1 MHLLNYFSSLPVF
14 FEVFNDGENIT
25 EFIAL
30 TKGGMTFKKMIVLNG
45 RYVFSGLKKCSWKRS
60 KAANSKKIVTDEVVT
75 TTESTV
81 HWYIGDD
88 NCVVVTCSKELAE
101 SQRIHHSHS
110 VVGAEELLTA
120 LHETECSEMVQPST
134 TYLKDLFSSKEIM
147 IEGTISSLNP
157 SGWIEL
163 LLLNPVLPG
172 HKSRIMNV
180 FIIHY
185 SRSDTTD
192 KLLKGM
198 KVRISFVFPIYLWGK
213 LKGCAATVRSHV
225 EIVDSCCDQTLEY
238 RGEDVR
244 AKIPRK
250 RDRNDLSSSSTSCG
264 GKNEYAVDLTD
275 CETISNVAIDS
286 RTAPS
291 RLTVPQE
298 LRTRCHMFAAWRAYL
313 EKKYTMSVSQSPI
326 LPRYDARSLNSKNKA
341 IRNYINDRVA
351 VLPSEFLRIMEQ
363 GRGRGRAFPES
374 CQCNLHK
381 ADNSTIYCDCSEEL
395 AASYIPNMT
404 LLPPTR
410 SVQEE
415 FMSSQYTELYTIRYR
430 QHLSITSLL
439 GFKSIDASKICSNK
453 LITHSSFFLYNL
465 LFVLL
470 IVSRAGHDADWLCAQ
485 FSQVKT
491 F

>member
-1 MHLLNYFSSLPVF
+1 MLNYFSFMAVF
-14 FEVFNDGENIT
+14 LEVFHDGGNKT

-30 TKGGMTFKKMIVLNG
+30 TKGGMIFKRTIVLNG
-45 RYVFSGLKKCSWKRS
+45 RYVFTGLKKCSWKRS
-60 KAANSKKIVTDEVVT
+60 KAANSKKTVTDEVVT

-88 NCVVVTCSKELAE
+88 NCIVTTCNEELAE
-101 SQRIHHSHS
+101 YQGIHNSLS
-110 VVGAEELLTA
+110 VQGAAEEQLTA
-120 LHETECSEMVQPST
+120 LHETECSEMIQPST
-134 TYLKDLFSSKEIM
+134 TYLKDLFSSQEIL

-163 LLLNPVLPG
+163 SLLNPVLPG

-213 LKGCAATVRSHV
+213 LKGFAATARSHV
-225 EIVDSCCDQTLEY
+225 EIMDSCCDQ
-238 RGEDVR
+238 GVR
-244 AKIPRK
+244 TKITRK
-250 RDRNDLSSSSTSCG
+250 RDRNDLSSSSTSCS
-264 GKNEYAVDLTD
+264 GKYEDAINLTD
-275 CETISNVAIDS
+275 CETNSNVAIDTRAAS
-286 RTAPS
+286 A

-326 LPRYDARSLNSKNKA
+326 LPRYDARSLNCKNKP
-341 IRNYINDRVA
+341 IRNHSCDRIA
-351 VLPSEFLRIMEQ
+351 VLPSEFLRIME
-363 GRGRGRAFPES
+363 RDRGRAFSDS
-374 CQCNLHK
+374 CQCDFREP
-381 ADNSTIYCDCSEEL
+381 DNGADCSDCNKEF
-395 AASYIPNMT
+395 AASSICNMT

-415 FMSSQYTELYTIRYR
+415 FMSSRYTELYTIRYR
-430 QHLSITSLL
+430 
-439 GFKSIDASKICSNK
+439 
-453 LITHSSFFLYNL
+453 
-465 LFVLL
+465 
-470 IVSRAGHDADWLCAQ
+470 
-485 FSQVKT
+485 
-491 F
+491 

>member
-1 MHLLNYFSSLPVF
+1 MAVF
-14 FEVFNDGENIT
+14 FEVFNDGENKT

-30 TKGGMTFKKMIVLNG
+30 TKEGMMFKKIIVLNG

-60 KAANSKKIVTDEVVT
+60 KAANSKKIVIDEVVT

-88 NCVVVTCSKELAE
+88 NCVVATCSKESAE
-101 SQRIHHSHS
+101 YQGIHHSHS
-110 VVGAEELLTA
+110 VVGVEEQLTA

-134 TYLKDLFSSKEIM
+134 TYLKDLFSSEEIL

-213 LKGCAATVRSHV
+213 LKGFAATVRSHV
-225 EIVDSCCDQTLEY
+225 EIIDSCCDQTLEY
-238 RGEDVR
+238 RGEGVR
-244 AKIPRK
+244 AKISRK

-286 RTAPS
+286 RAAPA

-298 LRTRCHMFAAWRAYL
+298 LRIRCHMFAAWRAYL

-326 LPRYDARSLNSKNKA
+326 FPRYDTRNLNCKNKP
-341 IRNYINDRVA
+341 IRNHISDRVA
-351 VLPSEFLRIMEQ
+351 VLPSAFLRTMEH
-363 GRGRGRAFPES
+363 GRGRGRAFSGS
-374 CQCNLHK
+374 CQCDSQK
-381 ADNSTIYCDCSEEL
+381 PDNGALCSGCNEEL
-395 AASYIPNMT
+395 AACSISNMT

-430 QHLSITSLL
+430 RHLSLHCWDSIQSILL
-439 GFKSIDASKICSNK
+439 SSAQKSSS
-453 LITHSSFFLYNL
+453 LITRPFCLFFY
-465 LFVLL
+465 F
-470 IVSRAGHDADWLCAQ
+470 
-485 FSQVKT
+485 FT
-491 F
+491 